1 MLTMVVGE
9 SAWQDLVENVVVTL
23 GRLLERNSRFLE
35 KIRLDISTGDFAS
48 RAEVNTDK
56 LTLNEEKKFKNKIQ
70 AIFRLFFTHSDQSAP
85 HIKLNQNLFIFYLKR
100 LERNC
105 LKF

>member
-23 GRLLERNSRFLE
+23 GRLLERNSRLLE
-35 KIRLDISTGDFAS
+35 KIRLDISTSDFTS

-56 LTLNEEKKFKNKIQ
+56 LTLNVEKKFKNKSKSSINSS
-70 AIFRLFFTHSDQSAP
+70 FFL
-85 HIKLNQNLFIFYLKR
+85 HIPINRHRTSN
-100 LERNC
+100 
-105 LKF
+105 